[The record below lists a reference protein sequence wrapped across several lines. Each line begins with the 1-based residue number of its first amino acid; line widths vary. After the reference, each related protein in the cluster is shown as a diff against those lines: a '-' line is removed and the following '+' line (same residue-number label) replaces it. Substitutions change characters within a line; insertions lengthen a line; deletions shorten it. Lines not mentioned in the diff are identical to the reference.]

1 MSYSEFFSS
10 GLLAPRFTPSLT
22 PSSLDTAY
30 EDCSDIDVDTD
41 REITPTPTPSS
52 KSSQSSLNS
61 NNPANAGPVQRLR
74 KRRSSVSL
82 AQSPVKA
89 IKAVPR
95 GLLNSPARSR
105 SGSVGTNMNKATEG
119 TSLIGRMRSG
129 SVGTALRPQQR
140 KLRAHAPALPPP
152 AMPLPALPKKFQV
165 VPIIRQPLAPIRG
178 EDCAMQEN

>member
-1 MSYSEFFSS
+1 MSYSAFFSS
-10 GLLAPRFTPSLT
+10 GLLAPRFTLSLAPT
-22 PSSLDTAY
+22 SLETAY

-52 KSSQSSLNS
+52 ESSQSSFNNS
-61 NNPANAGPVQRLR
+61 NPPANAGPVQRLR

-95 GLLNSPARSR
+95 GLLNSPARAR
-105 SGSVGTNMNKATEG
+105 SGSVGTNMKATEG

-129 SVGTALRPQQR
+129 SVGTALR
-140 KLRAHAPALPPP
+140 
-152 AMPLPALPKKFQV
+152 
-165 VPIIRQPLAPIRG
+165 
-178 EDCAMQEN
+178 